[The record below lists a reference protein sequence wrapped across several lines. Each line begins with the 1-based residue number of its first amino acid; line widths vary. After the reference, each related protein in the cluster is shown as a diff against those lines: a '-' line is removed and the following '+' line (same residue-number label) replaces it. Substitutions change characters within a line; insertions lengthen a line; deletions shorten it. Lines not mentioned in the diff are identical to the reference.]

1 MTLCNSADQMSQM
14 QNVSRITLSGYSLNV
29 FVFLNLFVF
38 VIISIMTRSNELWSN
53 VYMQVGRFN
62 RLTPPRIYAY
72 ACIQPINGE
81 ADCRSWMTLSS
92 TSAACAPA
100 SHLVSRAGQD
110 RSSFKEKED
119 LLRRVRTETHFK
131 DCSGSLDSS
140 SFTGSY
146 FWSLLETHPV
156 VDGQLQHH
164 ENQMQFRQEIFL
176 TCNCRL
182 CKISRR

>member
-1 MTLCNSADQMSQM
+1 MSLYFSICLCLSLSQLWPGQMNSDQMS
-14 QNVSRITLSGYSLNV
+14 ICEWG
-29 FVFLNLFVF
+29 
-38 VIISIMTRSNELWSN
+38 
-53 VYMQVGRFN
+53 
-62 RLTPPRIYAY
+62 LTPPRIYAY

-119 LLRRVRTETHFK
+119 LLRRVRTETRFK
-131 DCSGSLDSS
+131 DCCGSLDSS